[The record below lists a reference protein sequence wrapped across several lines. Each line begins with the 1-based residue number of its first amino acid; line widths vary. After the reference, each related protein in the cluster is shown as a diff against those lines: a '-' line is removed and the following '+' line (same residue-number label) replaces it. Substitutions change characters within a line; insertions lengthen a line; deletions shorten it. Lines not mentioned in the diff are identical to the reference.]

1 MLKKKNQTQ
10 RPGDK
15 NKRSKNHVISFPEGK
30 GWD

>member
-1 MLKKKNQTQ
+1 MLKKKI
-10 RPGDK
+10 RLRDLWDK